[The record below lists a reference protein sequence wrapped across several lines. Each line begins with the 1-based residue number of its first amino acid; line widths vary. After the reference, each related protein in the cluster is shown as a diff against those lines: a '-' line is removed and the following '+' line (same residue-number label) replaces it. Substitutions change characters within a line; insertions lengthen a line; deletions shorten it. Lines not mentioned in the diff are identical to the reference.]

1 MLQRQYYIGKILEF
15 FFLTKERHD
24 PWSSTWASFHCLAG
38 LLVLLRWS
46 VNSVFLTMNQVVYLA
61 IPKVFIS
68 LKPLFCFLSL
78 IIASLTIFFIL
89 RVSVKSKQIQS
100 SKFGITS
107 RSFIYLIRE
116 QRSADNETAC
126 QSVVQFLLSHW
137 KLRTVYKNDKPLE
150 SNLKFSAFITFRFVC
165 LKSAVMFVDA
175 QILMKLT
182 AYM

>member
-1 MLQRQYYIGKILEF
+1 MICDASTTVLYWQDIRIY

-68 LKPLFCFLSL
+68 LKPLFCFLNHCFSPY
-78 IIASLTIFFIL
+78 IL
-89 RVSVKSKQIQS
+89 YIESFSEKQTNSS

-107 RSFIYLIRE
+107 RSFIYLTRK
-116 QRSADNETAC
+116 QRSTDNETAC
-126 QSVVQFLLSHW
+126 QSDVQFLLSHW
-137 KLRTVYKNDKPLE
+137 KWRTVYKNDKPLE
-150 SNLKFSAFITFRFVC
+150 SNLKFSAFITFWFFC
-165 LKSAVMFVDA
+165 
-175 QILMKLT
+175 
-182 AYM
+182 